1 MTPPAPSR
9 APDDRESSRGQSLAE
24 FALVVPVL
32 MLILLIA
39 VDFGRIYL
47 GYINLQQMARVAA
60 GFAAEHASSWDIP
73 DSPDKAADRSKYQA
87 LIANEAALINCVL
100 PDDGS
105 GNVQVPDP
113 AFPGGFEIGDPVQIQ
128 LDCQFGVL
136 TPVISQIVGDQVR
149 VSASSTY
156 PVKEGAVASVPGGG
170 GAPVSPPTADFVGS
184 PQTGLS
190 PLDVTFTDLS
200 TGSPTSWTWNFG
212 NGSAFGQG
220 PHVRTYTCAG
230 APGDQCI
237 FDVRL
242 DVGNAGGFST
252 KDESNYITVIV
263 PPDSGPIAEFEATP
277 RAGEE
282 PLSVN
287 FAFVEVT
294 TGVTYTDW
302 EWDLDGDGVVDDT
315 GQTASHNYPD
325 PGTYD
330 VTLTVTDS
338 TGATHSQT
346 KEVFIVVS
354 EKICVVP
361 DFANVRRNSA
371 QGLWSGAGF
380 TTTVNFLGGNGNY
393 AINQQTL
400 TGGTVNP
407 QPDGCDSQITVGP

>member
-1 MTPPAPSR
+1 
-9 APDDRESSRGQSLAE
+9 
-24 FALVVPVL
+24 
-32 MLILLIA
+32 
-39 VDFGRIYL
+39 
-47 GYINLQQMARVAA
+47 
-60 GFAAEHASSWDIP
+60 
-73 DSPDKAADRSKYQA
+73 
-87 LIANEAALINCVL
+87 
-100 PDDGS
+100 
-105 GNVQVPDP
+105 
-113 AFPGGFEIGDPVQIQ
+113 
-128 LDCQFGVL
+128 
-136 TPVISQIVGDQVR
+136 
-149 VSASSTY
+149 
-156 PVKEGAVASVPGGG
+156 
-170 GAPVSPPTADFVGS
+170 
-184 PQTGLS
+184 
-190 PLDVTFTDLS
+190 
-200 TGSPTSWTWNFG
+200 
-212 NGSAFGQG
+212 
-220 PHVRTYTCAG
+220 
-230 APGDQCI
+230 
-237 FDVRL
+237 
-242 DVGNAGGFST
+242 
-252 KDESNYITVIV
+252 V